1 MLSLLLCLAAQDDV
15 ADVPAAERFAAKDE
29 RKKYLLIGPAKDVAP
44 PPKGYGLVLVLP
56 GGDGGAGFQPFVK
69 RIWKNAA
76 PKDVLFAQLRSV
88 EWTPGQFKTVVW
100 PTEASRVTG
109 MKFTTEAF
117 ARAVAE
123 EVGTLHRIDPE
134 RTYVLGWSSGG
145 PPAYAITLSRERFV
159 AGALVAMSVF
169 RELGLELS
177 RARGQAYWLYHSKD
191 DAVCPYALAERAKA
205 ALGKAGARIELA
217 TYEGGHGWNGP
228 LFRDLRTGLEWLEK
242 R

>member
-1 MLSLLLCLAAQDDV
+1 MIALLLLLAQEDV
-15 ADVPAAERFAAKDE
+15 AEVPAAERIAAKDP
-29 RKKYLLIGPAKDVAP
+29 RMQYLLVGPAKEVERPA
-44 PPKGYGLVLVLP
+44 KGYGLVLVLP

-76 PKDVLFAQLRSV
+76 PKDVLFAQLKSI

-117 ARAVAE
+117 ARAVVE
-123 EVGTLHRIDPE
+123 EIGTLHRIDPE

-145 PPAYAITLSRERFV
+145 PPAYAISMSRERFV

-169 RELGLELS
+169 RELGIDLE
-177 RARGQAYWLYHSKD
+177 RAKGQAYWIYHSKD
-191 DAVCPYALAERAKA
+191 DAVCPFPLAERAKA
-205 ALGKAGARIELA
+205 ALEKAGARVAFTE
-217 TYEGGHGWNGP
+217 YEGGHGWKGP
-228 LFRDLRTGLEWLEK
+228 LFRDLKTGLEWLDK